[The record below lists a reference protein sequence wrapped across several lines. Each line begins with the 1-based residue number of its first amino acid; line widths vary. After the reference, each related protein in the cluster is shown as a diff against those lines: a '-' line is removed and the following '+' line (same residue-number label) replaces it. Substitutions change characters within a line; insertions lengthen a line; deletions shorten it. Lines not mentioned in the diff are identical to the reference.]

1 MASSKA
7 PSRHILR
14 GILRQ
19 LKSPTANVHHPTNST
34 RAYVLEQFRES
45 QAAIAVGLSQPP
57 PQQQQQQIEER
68 RKLAWDFLSLKKDL
82 AERERLQKIDTG
94 AENQLSPREMSR
106 RSAARAGL
114 AMPQLNP
121 DLK

>member
-1 MASSKA
+1 M
-7 PSRHILR
+7 
-14 GILRQ
+14 
-19 LKSPTANVHHPTNST
+19 ANVQHHPTNST
-34 RAYVLEQFRES
+34 RAYVLQQFRES
-45 QAAIAVGLSQPP
+45 QAVTSQP
-57 PQQQQQQIEER
+57 QQIEER
-68 RKLAWDFLSLKKDL
+68 RKLAWDFLALKKDL

>member
-1 MASSKA
+1 M
-7 PSRHILR
+7 
-14 GILRQ
+14 
-19 LKSPTANVHHPTNST
+19 ANVRHPTNST

-45 QAAIAVGLSQPP
+45 QAIAS
-57 PQQQQQQIEER
+57 QQQIEER

-94 AENQLSPREMSR
+94 AENQLTPQEMSR

-114 AMPQLNP
+114 QMPQLNP